1 MRKWGHMNVCT
12 FYFKHSQSNVLFLYF
27 FVFVF
32 LFFTFCLELYSSF
45 YDTLTKRAISDWI
58 VLEVKTQ
65 ERRSLE
71 KTNQRLTLTFQWKL
85 NKQRCNYERM
95 RDKDVKFIHIISIA
109 TVVYS
114 NGINLKTLMSH
125 WRHLTTTFKWQNHQ
139 RSAMDLPPP
148 PPLLAT
154 AAKELL
160 ETHLHQF
167 LPPFH
172 LLDHLHC
179 FLQMINA
186 KGTILNFAIESF

>member
-1 MRKWGHMNVCT
+1 MNVCT

-125 WRHLTTTFKWQNHQ
+125 WRHLTTTFKISPCIVFFANLRIHKRFSSNFSQLALIRPCTLCFRVLQCSMECLKN
-139 RSAMDLPPP
+139 PPW
-148 PPLLAT
+148 
-154 AAKELL
+154 
-160 ETHLHQF
+160 
-167 LPPFH
+167 
-172 LLDHLHC
+172 
-179 FLQMINA
+179 
-186 KGTILNFAIESF
+186 